1 MAGVVP
7 AHEVVVVRQDDAE
20 MPGGPPVTGRL
31 YADSSATG
39 GALSSQRITLANGA
53 AGATPHHRTASSELF
68 HVLSGSAELLAGE
81 RVRTARQGDLV
92 VVPPGTVH
100 AFAAAPATD
109 ADLLIIITP
118 GVERF
123 EYFRHLQRIMTGEVP
138 LESILEV
145 QDRYDNHFDQSPA
158 WQQALAA
165 RRKAPPAAVRLPGSA
180 VRYRPRGRVRPGTAR
195 NARSGPQ

>member
-1 MAGVVP
+1 MSGVVP

-53 AGATPHHRTASSELF
+53 AGATPHHRTGSSELF
-68 HVLSGSAELLAGE
+68 YVLSGSAELLAGE

-92 VVPPGTVH
+92 VVPPGTVDRFRGRPGHRRRPADHHH
-100 AFAAAPATD
+100 ARSRAVRVLQAPA
-109 ADLLIIITP
+109 ADHDRRGTAGEHPRGTGLL
-118 GVERF
+118 R
-123 EYFRHLQRIMTGEVP
+123 
-138 LESILEV
+138 
-145 QDRYDNHFDQSPA
+145 QSLRPEPA